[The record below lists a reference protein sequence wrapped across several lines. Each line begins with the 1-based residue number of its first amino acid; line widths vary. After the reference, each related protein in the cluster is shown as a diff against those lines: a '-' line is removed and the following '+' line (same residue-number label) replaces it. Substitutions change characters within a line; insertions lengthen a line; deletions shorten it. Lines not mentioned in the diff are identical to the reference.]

1 MDIHWYPGHM
11 AKTRRL
17 VLENMKLVDV
27 VIEVLDARI
36 PSSSRNPEINKIGGQ
51 KPRLVVL
58 NKSGLA
64 DPEKTRIWLDLFR
77 ASGFCAAAVDALQ
90 GRGMREIPA
99 LVRELA
105 APKMAELASSGRR
118 SRAPRC
124 MVLGIPNVGKSL
136 LINKLVGRGAAR
148 TGDKPGVTRGRQ
160 WIRVAGSIDL
170 MDTPGILWPKLED
183 REAAFRLAATGAIKE
198 EVYDFYAVAGKLA
211 RWLAENRPEAL
222 RERYKLDLLP
232 SGQEEML
239 EAIGAARGYY
249 LSGGVVDTTKSA
261 RTVLKEFREG
271 RLGRYTL
278 DEPGSPG
285 IASS

>member
-11 AKTRRL
+11 ARTRRQIIEDL
-17 VLENMKLVDV
+17 KLVDV

-36 PSSSRNPEINKIGGQ
+36 PSSSRNPEFNKIAGQ

-64 DPEKTRIWLDLFR
+64 ESEKTRLWLEHFR
-77 ASGFCAAAVDALQ
+77 ASGFCAAAADALQ

-105 APKMAELASSGRR
+105 APIMAALAASGRR
-118 SRAPRC
+118 PRAPRC

-136 LINKLVGRGAAR
+136 LINRLVGHSAAR

-160 WIRVAGSIDL
+160 WIRVAGNIDL
-170 MDTPGILWPKLED
+170 LDTPGILWPKLED
-183 REAAFRLAATGAIKE
+183 AEAAFRLAATGALKDE
-198 EVYDFYAVAGKLA
+198 AYDFYAVAGKLVH
-211 RWLAENRPEAL
+211 WLAENHPDAL
-222 RERYKLDLLP
+222 KERYKLDQLP
-232 SGQEEML
+232 SGQEELL
-239 EAIGAARGYY
+239 EAVGAARGYY
-249 LSGGVVDTTKSA
+249 LSGGVIDTIKSA
-261 RTVLKEFREG
+261 RILLKEFREG

-278 DEPGSPG
+278 DEPPYSGT
-285 IASS
+285 ASS

>member
-51 KPRLVVL
+51 NPPGGLKQVR
-58 NKSGLA
+58 SGGSEN
-64 DPEKTRIWLDLFR
+64 PVWLDLFR

-90 GRGMREIPA
+90 GRGMRRSGSG
-99 LVRELA
+99 RELA

-232 SGQEEML
+232 SGQEELL

>member
-1 MDIHWYPGHM
+1 MEIHWYPGHM

-17 VLENMKLVDV
+17 VLEDLKLVDV

-36 PSSSRNPEINKIGGQ
+36 PASSRNPEINEIGGI

-64 DPEKTRIWLDLFR
+64 DPDQTRLWLALFR
-77 ASGFCAAAVDALQ
+77 SSGFCAAAVDALH
-90 GRGMREIPA
+90 GRGMREIPV
-99 LVRELA
+99 LVQELA
-105 APKMAELASSGRR
+105 APKIASLVSSGRR
-118 SRAPRC
+118 GRAPRC

-136 LINKLVGRGAAR
+136 LINKLAGRGAAR

-160 WIRVAGSIDL
+160 WIRLAGSIDL

-183 REAAFRLAATGAIKE
+183 REVAFRLAVTGAIKE
-198 EVYDFYAVAGKLA
+198 EVYDFYAVAGRLA
-211 RWLAENRPEAL
+211 RWLAENYPGAL
-222 RERYKLDLLP
+222 GERYRLNQLP
-232 SGQEEML
+232 EGQDELL

-249 LSGGVVDTTKSA
+249 VSGGLVDTIKSA
-261 RTVLKEFREG
+261 RLVLKEFREG

-278 DEPGSPG
+278 DAPGPIG
-285 IASS
+285 

>member
-17 VLENMKLVDV
+17 VLEDLKLVDV

-36 PSSSRNPEINKIGGQ
+36 PAGSRNPEINEIGGQ
-51 KPRLVVL
+51 TPRLVVL

-64 DPEKTRIWLDLFR
+64 DPEKTRLWLALYQS
-77 ASGFCAAAVDALQ
+77 SGFCAAAVDALHN
-90 GRGMREIPA
+90 RGMREIPV

-105 APKMAELASSGRR
+105 APKMAALASSGRR
-118 SRAPRC
+118 GRAPRC

-136 LINKLVGRGAAR
+136 LINKLAGRGAAR

-198 EVYDFYAVAGKLA
+198 EVYDFYAVAGKLV
-211 RWLAENRPEAL
+211 RWLAENYPEAL
-222 RERYKLDLLP
+222 GERYRLNQLP
-232 SGQEEML
+232 DGPDELL

-249 LSGGVVDTTKSA
+249 VSGGVVDTIKSA
-261 RTVLKEFREG
+261 RLVLKEFREG
-271 RLGRYTL
+271 KLGRYTL
-278 DEPGSPG
+278 DDPVSL
-285 IASS
+285 S

>member
-11 AKTRRL
+11 AKTKRL
-17 VLENMKLVDV
+17 IKEDLKLVDV

-36 PSSSRNPEINKIGGQ
+36 PASSRNPEINEIGGQ

-58 NKSGLA
+58 NKSDLA
-64 DPEKTRIWLDLFR
+64 APEKTRRWLEIFR
-77 ASGFCAAAVDALQ
+77 VAGFSAAAVDALE

-99 LVRELA
+99 LVQELA
-105 APKMAELASSGRR
+105 ASRMAALASSGRR
-118 SRAPRC
+118 GRAPRC

-136 LINKLVGRGAAR
+136 FINKLVGRSSAR

-183 REAAFRLAATGAIKE
+183 KEAAFHLAVTGAIKE

-211 RWLAENRPEAL
+211 HWLAENYPGAL
-222 RERYKLDLLP
+222 RERYKLDTLP
-232 SGQEEML
+232 VDQDELL
-239 EAIGAARGYY
+239 EAIGAKRGYY
-249 LSGGVVDTTKSA
+249 VSGGMVDTLNSA
-261 RTVLKEFREG
+261 RIVLKEFREG
-271 RLGRYTL
+271 KLGRYTL
-278 DEPGSPG
+278 DEPGQ
-285 IASS
+285 

>member
-51 KPRLVVL
+51 KPRLMVL

-136 LINKLVGRGAAR
+136 
-148 TGDKPGVTRGRQ
+148 
-160 WIRVAGSIDL
+160 
-170 MDTPGILWPKLED
+170 
-183 REAAFRLAATGAIKE
+183 
-198 EVYDFYAVAGKLA
+198 
-211 RWLAENRPEAL
+211 
-222 RERYKLDLLP
+222 
-232 SGQEEML
+232 
-239 EAIGAARGYY
+239 
-249 LSGGVVDTTKSA
+249 
-261 RTVLKEFREG
+261 
-271 RLGRYTL
+271 
-278 DEPGSPG
+278 
-285 IASS
+285 

>member
-51 KPRLVVL
+51 KPRLMVL

-99 LVRELA
+99 LVRDLA
-105 APKMAELASSGRR
+105 A
-118 SRAPRC
+118 
-124 MVLGIPNVGKSL
+124 
-136 LINKLVGRGAAR
+136 
-148 TGDKPGVTRGRQ
+148 
-160 WIRVAGSIDL
+160 
-170 MDTPGILWPKLED
+170 
-183 REAAFRLAATGAIKE
+183 
-198 EVYDFYAVAGKLA
+198 
-211 RWLAENRPEAL
+211 
-222 RERYKLDLLP
+222 
-232 SGQEEML
+232 
-239 EAIGAARGYY
+239 
-249 LSGGVVDTTKSA
+249 
-261 RTVLKEFREG
+261 
-271 RLGRYTL
+271 
-278 DEPGSPG
+278 
-285 IASS
+285 